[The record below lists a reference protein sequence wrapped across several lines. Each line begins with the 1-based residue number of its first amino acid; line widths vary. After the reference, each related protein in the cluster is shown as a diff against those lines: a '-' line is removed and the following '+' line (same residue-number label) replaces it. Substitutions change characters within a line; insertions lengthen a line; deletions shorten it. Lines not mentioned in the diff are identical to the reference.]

1 MKKSRSL
8 EPIDAPPSISPPFSL
23 ALSFHPTET
32 IRDLT
37 EATVAGASISLV
49 AAVSIVLLLGMVSG
63 FDSRGKKRSS
73 GHFFSSDHHFRAG
86 ARPLL
91 LFQPQPPFLPR
102 AQFLPSSHHHHRH
115 HHNQE
120 LNGFLSPTYKEELVV
135 DRSPPGELLRV
146 NFNVSF
152 PSLPCEFATLDVS
165 DSLGTKRLNL
175 TKTVRKLPLG
185 YDGQRA
191 GFYTHD
197 DQGHTGSVTGG
208 GIAYDPPRA
217 FDAPPIDFSAP
228 IDAAHFQS
236 LMEAYPVVVVNF
248 FAPWCSWCQRLA
260 PTWVRRRGFF
270 LLSFFYRFRFHFFS
284 QKIFNFFLKLKK
296 KKNRRKSRRRSTRN
310 TPRRPATPTAP
321 APETA
326 ASVSPRSTAPPRSS
340 SAGSTRS
347 RASPRFASSARA
359 ATRSTR
365 TATRTTRATGGTGR
379 RNPC

>member
-1 MKKSRSL
+1 
-8 EPIDAPPSISPPFSL
+8 
-23 ALSFHPTET
+23 
-32 IRDLT
+32 
-37 EATVAGASISLV
+37 
-49 AAVSIVLLLGMVSG
+49 MVSG

-91 LFQPQPPFLPR
+91 LFQPQPPFIPR

-270 LLSFFYRFRFHFFS
+270 LLPFFYRFRFHFFS
-284 QKIFNFFLKLKK
+284 QKIFNFF
-296 KKNRRKSRRRSTRN
+296 
-310 TPRRPATPTAP
+310 
-321 APETA
+321 
-326 ASVSPRSTAPPRSS
+326 
-340 SAGSTRS
+340 
-347 RASPRFASSARA
+347 
-359 ATRSTR
+359 
-365 TATRTTRATGGTGR
+365 
-379 RNPC
+379 